1 MVMFSELRRFRLQ
14 DEQRRTAQFRDLAVD
29 LSARDYPP
37 VTRLFFRGRGK
48 QQMELPWEA
57 VTSFDLR
64 GNRIVVKD
72 LTAGRGAPPDALVRS
87 VLLDRDIMDALV
99 LDLANRHAMRA
110 NDLWLEYHEDRLWL
124 DAADISPWA
133 VLRRLGRGWLGRGGD
148 RHLLD
153 WKDVEFLRGD
163 PKAALAGRDYHRRV
177 ASLQPSEIA
186 RLLDAVPYLHAA
198 ELLTLI
204 SDEFAADTLEVMKAE
219 RQTQVFE
226 ELDDDQALRL
236 LALMAPNLAADLL
249 GRLQPERAQQFLEAL
264 PMERRALIID
274 LLRYPEDSAG
284 GIMTN
289 QLVTVCGDL
298 TVGEARLAIRDELR
312 DPDFV
317 YYVYVLDGLNS
328 EARRLEGVVT
338 LRDLLVREEHERISD
353 VMQRS
358 VATLEPLMPAIDAA
372 RRVADQH
379 LAALP
384 VIGQDRRL
392 LGAVTAETALLTI
405 SPPSMSGE
413 EPRVFT

>member
-14 DEQRRTAQFRDLAVD
+14 DEQRHIAQFRDLAVD

-37 VTRLFFRGRGK
+37 VTRLFYRGRGK

-57 VTSFDLR
+57 VTAFDLR
-64 GNRIVVKD
+64 RHRIVVKD
-72 LTAGRGAPPDALVRS
+72 LSAGRGAPPAALVRS

-110 NDLWLEYHEDRLWL
+110 NDLWLEYHDDRLWL

-133 VLRRLGRGWLGRGGD
+133 VLRRLGRGWLGHGGD

-163 PKAALAGRDYHRRV
+163 PKAALEGRDYHRRV

-204 SDEFAADTLEVMKAE
+204 SDNFAADTLEVMKPE

-226 ELDDDQALRL
+226 ELDEDQALRL
-236 LALMAPNLAADLL
+236 LALMASELAADLL
-249 GRLQPERAQQFLEAL
+249 GRLQPERAQHFLEAL
-264 PMERRALIID
+264 PVERRMLIID
-274 LLRYPEDSAG
+274 LLRYPEDTAG

-289 QLVTVCGDL
+289 QVVTITGDL
-298 TVGEARLAIRDELR
+298 TVAEARRAIRSELR
-312 DPDFV
+312 GPDFV
-317 YYVYVLDGLNS
+317 YYVYVLDDPES
-328 EARRLEGVVT
+328 RHLEGVVT
-338 LRDLLVREEHERISD
+338 LRDLLVRDEDERIAD
-353 VMQRS
+353 VMQRA
-358 VATLEPLMPAIDAA
+358 VATLEPLMPAEAAA

-384 VIGQDRRL
+384 VVSQDRRL
-392 LGAVTAETALLTI
+392 LGAVTADAALLTI

>member
-1 MVMFSELRRFRLQ
+1 
-14 DEQRRTAQFRDLAVD
+14 VD

-48 QQMELPWEA
+48 QQTEVPWDA
-57 VTSFDLR
+57 VTALDLR
-64 GNRIVVKD
+64 RRRIVVKD
-72 LTAGRGAPPDALVRS
+72 LTVGRGAPPDALKQA
-87 VLLDRDIMDALV
+87 VLLSRDIMDALL

-110 NDLWLEYHEDRLWL
+110 NDLWLSYRDSRLWL
-124 DAADISPWA
+124 SAADISPWA
-133 VLRRLGRGWLGRGGD
+133 VLRRLGRGWLGKGAE

-163 PKAALAGRDYHRRV
+163 PRAALEGRDYHRRV

-186 RLLDAVPYLHAA
+186 RLLDALPYLHAA

-204 SDEFAADTLEVMKAE
+204 SDDFAADTLEVMKPE

-226 ELDDDQALRL
+226 ELDEEQAQRL
-236 LALMAPNLAADLL
+236 LALMAPEHAADLL
-249 GRLQPERAQQFLEAL
+249 GRLQPERAERAL
-264 PMERRALIID
+264 AVLPEKRRAAIVD
-274 LLRYPEDSAG
+274 LLRYPTETAG

-289 QLVTVCGDL
+289 QLVTVTADM
-298 TVGEARLAIRDELR
+298 TIDQARRAIRDELR
-312 DPDFV
+312 EPDFV
-317 YYVYVLDGLNS
+317 YYVYVLDDP
-328 EARRLEGVVT
+328 EARRLQGVLT
-338 LRDLLVREEHERISD
+338 LRDLLVRDEDERVCD
-353 VMQRS
+353 VMQRD
-358 VATLEPLMPAIDAA
+358 VDTLDPLMPAEAAA

-384 VIGQDRRL
+384 VVGQDRRL
-392 LGAVTAETALLTI
+392 LGAVTADAALLTI

>member
-1 MVMFSELRRFRLQ
+1 MFSELRRFRLQ
-14 DEQRRTAQFRDLAVD
+14 DERRRVAQFRDLAVD

-37 VTRLFFRGRGK
+37 VTRLFYRGAGK
-48 QQMELPWEA
+48 QQAELPWEA
-57 VTSFDLR
+57 VSAFDLR
-64 GNRIVVKD
+64 RRRIVVKD
-72 LTAGRGAPPDALVRS
+72 LTAGRAAPPGALLRS

-110 NDLWLEYHEDRLWL
+110 NDLWLEYHDDRLWL
-124 DAADISPWA
+124 AAADISPWA
-133 VLRRLGRGWLGRGGD
+133 VLRRLGRGWLGHGRD

-153 WKDVEFLRGD
+153 WKNVEFLRGD
-163 PKAALAGRDYHRRV
+163 PRAALEGRDYHRRV

-204 SDEFAADTLEVMKAE
+204 SDEFAADTLEVMKPE

-226 ELDDDQALRL
+226 ELDEDQALRL

-249 GRLQPERAQQFLEAL
+249 GRLQPTRAQHFLAAL
-264 PMERRALIID
+264 PVERRQPIID
-274 LLRYPEDSAG
+274 LLRYPEDTAG

-289 QLVTVCGDL
+289 QVVTTTADL
-298 TVGEARLAIRDELR
+298 TVAEARRAIRDKLR
-312 DPDFV
+312 EPDFV
-317 YYVYVLDGLNS
+317 YYVYVIDDPQ
-328 EARRLEGVVT
+328 ARRLEGVMT
-338 LRDLLVREEHERISD
+338 LRDLLVRDDDEPIRD

-358 VATLEPLMPAIDAA
+358 VATLEPLMPASEAA

-384 VIGQDRRL
+384 VVGHERRL
-392 LGAVTAETALLTI
+392 LGAVTADAALLTI

>member
-1 MVMFSELRRFRLQ
+1 MFSDLRRFHLV
-14 DEQRRTAQFRDLAVD
+14 DERRRVAHFRDVAVD

-37 VTRLFFRGRGK
+37 VTRIFYRGASK
-48 QQMELPWEA
+48 QQSELPWDA
-57 VTSFDLR
+57 VRSVDLR
-64 GNRIVVKD
+64 RRRIVVHD
-72 LTAGRGAPPDALVRS
+72 LMGGRAAPPGALLRS

-110 NDLWLEYHEDRLWL
+110 NDLWLEYHDDRLWL

-163 PKAALAGRDYHRRV
+163 PKAALEGRDYHRRV

-226 ELDDDQALRL
+226 ELDEDQALRL
-236 LALMAPNLAADLL
+236 LALMAPDLAADLL
-249 GRLQPERAQQFLEAL
+249 GRLQPERAQHFLEGL
-264 PMERRALIID
+264 PVERRALIID
-274 LLRYPEDSAG
+274 LLRYPEDTAG

-289 QLVTVCGDL
+289 QVVTVSGDL
-298 TVGEARLAIRDELR
+298 TVIEARRAIRAVLR
-312 DPDFV
+312 EPDFV
-317 YYVYVLDGLNS
+317 YYVYVLRDGQS
-328 EARRLEGVVT
+328 RHLEGVVT
-338 LRDLLVREEHERISD
+338 LRDLLVRDDNERIGD
-353 VMQRS
+353 IMQRA
-358 VATLEPLMPAIDAA
+358 VATLEPLMPATEAA

-384 VIGQDRRL
+384 VVGHDGRL
-392 LGAVTAETALLTI
+392 LGAVTADAALLTI

>member
-14 DEQRRTAQFRDLAVD
+14 DEQRRVARFRDVAVD

-37 VTRLFFRGRGK
+37 VTRLFYRGPGK

-57 VTSFDLR
+57 VRTFDLR
-64 GNRIVVKD
+64 RSRIVVKD
-72 LTAGRGAPPDALVRS
+72 LTAGRAAPPAALVRS

-110 NDLWLEYHEDRLWL
+110 NDLWLEYHDDRLWL

-133 VLRRLGRGWLGRGGD
+133 VLRRLGRGWLGHGYD

-153 WKDVEFLRGD
+153 WRDVEFLRGD

-204 SDEFAADTLEVMKAE
+204 SDEFAADTLEVMKPE

-226 ELDDDQALRL
+226 ELDEDQALRL
-236 LALMAPNLAADLL
+236 LALMAPDLAADLL
-249 GRLQPERAQQFLEAL
+249 ARLQPERAQHFLGAL
-264 PMERRALIID
+264 PVERRALVID

-289 QLVTVCGDL
+289 QVVTVTGDL
-298 TVGEARLAIRDELR
+298 TVGQARQAIRGELR

-317 YYVYVLDGLNS
+317 YYVYVLDNA
-328 EARRLEGVVT
+328 EARHLEGVVT
-338 LRDLLVREEHERISD
+338 LRDLLVREPDERIRD

-358 VATLEPLMPAIDAA
+358 VATLEPLMPAVEAA

-384 VIGQDRRL
+384 VVGQDRRL
-392 LGAVTAETALLTI
+392 LGAVTADAALLTI

>member
-14 DEQRRTAQFRDLAVD
+14 DEQRRVARFRDVAVD

-37 VTRLFFRGRGK
+37 VTRLFYRGPGK

-57 VTSFDLR
+57 VTTFDVR
-64 GNRIVVKD
+64 RSRILVKD
-72 LTAGRGAPPDALVRS
+72 LTAGRAAPPAALVRS
-87 VLLDRDIMDALV
+87 VLLDRDMMDALV

-110 NDLWLEYHEDRLWL
+110 NDLWLEYHDDRLWL

-133 VLRRLGRGWLGRGGD
+133 VLRRLGRGWLGHGGD

-226 ELDDDQALRL
+226 ELDEDQALRL
-236 LALMAPNLAADLL
+236 LALMAPDLAADLL
-249 GRLQPERAQQFLEAL
+249 GRLQPERAQHFLEAL
-264 PMERRALIID
+264 PVERRVLIID

-289 QLVTVCGDL
+289 QVVTVTGDL
-298 TVGEARLAIRDELR
+298 TVGEARQAIRDELR

-317 YYVYVLDGLNS
+317 YYVYVLDNPD
-328 EARRLEGVVT
+328 ARHLEGVVT
-338 LRDLLVREEHERISD
+338 LRDLLVRETDERIGD

-358 VATLEPLMPAIDAA
+358 VATLEPLIPATEAA

-384 VIGQDRRL
+384 VVSHDRRL
-392 LGAVTAETALLTI
+392 LGAVTADAALLTI

>member
-14 DEQRRTAQFRDLAVD
+14 DEQRRVARFRDVAVD

-37 VTRLFFRGRGK
+37 VTRLFYRGPAK

-57 VTSFDLR
+57 VTRFDLR
-64 GNRIVVKD
+64 RCRIVVKN
-72 LTAGRGAPPDALVRS
+72 LMAGRAAPPAALVRS

-133 VLRRLGRGWLGRGGD
+133 VLRRLGRGWLGHGGD
-148 RHLLD
+148 HHLLD

-163 PKAALAGRDYHRRV
+163 PKAALEGHDYHRRV

-226 ELDDDQALRL
+226 ELDEDQGLRL
-236 LALMAPNLAADLL
+236 LALMAPDLAADLL
-249 GRLQPERAQQFLEAL
+249 GRLQPERAQHFLEAL
-264 PMERRALIID
+264 PIERRALIID

-289 QLVTVCGDL
+289 QVVTVTGDL
-298 TVGEARLAIRDELR
+298 TVGEARQAIRDELR

-317 YYVYVLDGLNS
+317 YYVYVLDTQ
-328 EARRLEGVVT
+328 EARRLEGVLT
-338 LRDLLVREEHERISD
+338 LRDLLVRDADERIGD

-358 VATLEPLMPAIDAA
+358 VATLEPLMPATDAA

-384 VIGQDRRL
+384 VVGHDRRL
-392 LGAVTAETALLTI
+392 LGAVTADAALLKI

>member
-1 MVMFSELRRFRLQ
+1 
-14 DEQRRTAQFRDLAVD
+14 
-29 LSARDYPP
+29 
-37 VTRLFFRGRGK
+37 
-48 QQMELPWEA
+48 
-57 VTSFDLR
+57 
-64 GNRIVVKD
+64 VVKD
-72 LTAGRGAPPDALVRS
+72 LMVGRAAPPEALVRS

-110 NDLWLEYHEDRLWL
+110 NDLWLEYHDDRLWL

-133 VLRRLGRGWLGRGGD
+133 VLRRLGRGWLGHGGD

-163 PKAALAGRDYHRRV
+163 PKAAREGRDYHRRV

-204 SDEFAADTLEVMKAE
+204 SDEFAADTLEVMKPE

-226 ELDDDQALRL
+226 ELDDDQARRL
-236 LALMAPNLAADLL
+236 LALMAPDLATDLL
-249 GRLQPERAQQFLEAL
+249 ARLQPERAQHFLEGL
-264 PMERRALIID
+264 PVERRSLIID
-274 LLRYPEDSAG
+274 LLDYPEDSAG

-289 QLVTVCGDL
+289 DVVTVTGDL
-298 TVGEARLAIRDELR
+298 TVGQAREAIREELR

-317 YYVYVLDGLNS
+317 YYVYVLDGLNP
-328 EARRLEGVVT
+328 EARHLEGVVT
-338 LRDLLVREEHERISD
+338 LRDLLVRDPHEWVAD

-358 VATLEPLMPAIDAA
+358 VATLDPLMPAGDAA
-372 RRVADQH
+372 RRVAEHH

-384 VIGQDRRL
+384 VISHDRRL
-392 LGAVTAETALLTI
+392 LGAVTADAALLTI

-413 EPRVFT
+413 QPRVFT